1 MTGKEIA
8 QALRCCAKGLGHD
21 DACENCKVGEI
32 QDRREYIEFAAANVI
47 ERLTAENTALREK
60 QRWIPVT
67 ERMPEEIKA
76 PFTEDTMINLAAQ
89 ALGVE
94 PSRLREIAE
103 ADKDG
108 RVVVLTCRQGDELW
122 TYGNFPQGREVYRF
136 TVSDV
141 STLNGRTVLN
151 TLGLGTIRQEDIG
164 KTVFLSRKEAEKA
177 MEVSE

>member
-1 MTGKEIA
+1 MTGQEIV

-32 QDRREYIEFAAANVI
+32 QNRREYIEFAAANAI
-47 ERLTAENTALREK
+47 ERLTAENAALREK
-60 QRWIPVT
+60 VPL
-67 ERMPEEIKA
+67 
-76 PFTEDTMINLAAQ
+76 TEDTMINLAAQ

-94 PSRLREIAE
+94 ADRLRELTE

-108 RVVVLTCRQGDELW
+108 RVVVLPCRQGDELW
-122 TYGNFPQGREVYRF
+122 TYCNYPVKRVYSF

-151 TLGLGTIRQEDIG
+151 TLGLGTIRPEDIG
-164 KTVFLSRKEAEKA
+164 KTVFLSREEAEKDLQE
-177 MEVSE
+177 MEGKKDG